1 MLRFI
6 LEKET
11 WLPVAQKDGQP
22 RDRTELSPSCLV
34 LSGRQGPRAPT
45 CGGGRAGPRR
55 GEPRPF
61 SHSSPLGTQL
71 SRRPTEKRGGASRP
85 GGVRACVGDWGLPPR
100 PRQGAVARPPR
111 LPLLLGGGDTD
122 QGTPTRFVA
131 ICCCFV
137 HKLEAASEL
146 SRFRKCLSRTRLSHR
161 TAQRRLRA
169 GAGAQAAGA
178 GRDAGPRAEAPPKPG
193 ARGPTGPASCS
204 SCEPASSQAGGHPG
218 EGTRLPGQP
227 GCPAQAQPAAT

>member
-1 MLRFI
+1 MKVTQQMLRFI

-85 GGVRACVGDWGLPPR
+85 VASEPAWGTGDCRRALGRGPWRGHRAFPYFWAGVTLIKAR
-100 PRQGAVARPPR
+100 PRGLWPFVVVSSTSWK
-111 LPLLLGGGDTD
+111 LPQNFPGS
-122 QGTPTRFVA
+122 
-131 ICCCFV
+131 
-137 HKLEAASEL
+137 ENASAGL
-146 SRFRKCLSRTRLSHR
+146 DSP
-161 TAQRRLRA
+161 TAQH
-169 GAGAQAAGA
+169 
-178 GRDAGPRAEAPPKPG
+178 
-193 ARGPTGPASCS
+193 S
-204 SCEPASSQAGGHPG
+204 GG
-218 EGTRLPGQP
+218 
-227 GCPAQAQPAAT
+227 